1 MPLYNSIQLNGK
13 IYSANNIDQFEQ
25 IEEWQKH
32 IVAFLKEWFD
42 TTSTL
47 FVNTSGSTGTPKN
60 FELNKQSMVNSA
72 KATIEY
78 FGLTPST
85 QALLCLPASHIAGKM
100 MLVRAIVGNFNL
112 ICTQPSKQPF
122 SSIATNIHFA
132 ALTPYQLSYSLT
144 DIQKKKPHTIILGG
158 AATPTPL
165 SDAIQNQS
173 TAFYETYGMTETCSH
188 IAVKRINGTHKS
200 DNFRTLKDIQ
210 IRLNEQ
216 NCLCIHAPQIHNKEL
231 ITNDIAEIIN
241 KSEFRIIGRLDNV
254 INSGGIKIHP
264 EQIEKKLDA
273 VINRPFFVGSL
284 PDPNLGQKV
293 VLVIE
298 GNPFDKMTEKDLVL
312 KIADLLTPFEKPK
325 EIKYCSSFIR
335 TASNKLQKKESL
347 DISV

>member
-32 IVAFLKEWFD
+32 IAAFLKEWFD
-42 TTSTL
+42 TTSTV

-60 FELNKQSMVNSA
+60 IELNKQSMVNSA

-144 DIQKKKPHTIILGG
+144 DIQKKKTTYYYFRWRSNPHSIVGCYSKPIYSIL
-158 AATPTPL
+158 
-165 SDAIQNQS
+165 
-173 TAFYETYGMTETCSH
+173 
-188 IAVKRINGTHKS
+188 R
-200 DNFRTLKDIQ
+200 
-210 IRLNEQ
+210 
-216 NCLCIHAPQIHNKEL
+216 
-231 ITNDIAEIIN
+231 
-241 KSEFRIIGRLDNV
+241 
-254 INSGGIKIHP
+254 
-264 EQIEKKLDA
+264 
-273 VINRPFFVGSL
+273 
-284 PDPNLGQKV
+284 NLWHDRNLFAHCG
-293 VLVIE
+293 
-298 GNPFDKMTEKDLVL
+298 
-312 KIADLLTPFEKPK
+312 
-325 EIKYCSSFIR
+325 
-335 TASNKLQKKESL
+335 
-347 DISV
+347 